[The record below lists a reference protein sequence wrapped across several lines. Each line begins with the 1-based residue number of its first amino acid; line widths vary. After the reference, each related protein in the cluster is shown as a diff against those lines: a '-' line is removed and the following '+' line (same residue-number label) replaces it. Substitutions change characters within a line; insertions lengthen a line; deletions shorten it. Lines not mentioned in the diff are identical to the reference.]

1 MQLVKT
7 LGCMMVVVV
16 LGLLEG
22 LGRWKREMCACVS
35 VYWKALGGA
44 GLIVKDESLGHGR

>member
-1 MQLVKT
+1 
-7 LGCMMVVVV
+7 MVVVMVV

-22 LGRWKREMCACVS
+22 LGRWNRERCVCES

-44 GLIVKDESLGHGR
+44 GLNVKDDESLGRGK

>member
-1 MQLVKT
+1 MVVVV
-7 LGCMMVVVV
+7 VVVV

-22 LGRWKREMCACVS
+22 LGRWNRERCVWVS

-44 GLIVKDESLGHGR
+44 GLNVKDDESLGHGR